1 MKNILVV
8 DDSALMRRVLSD
20 IINKDDELHTDTSAG
35 DGLEALQ
42 LLESGKQFDAIVL
55 DIIMPKMNG
64 LELLEVLNVRK
75 GKEKVIVVSTI
86 AKEGAKE
93 TIRALELG
101 AFDFVTKPGSLS
113 DAKSDDFAQRILER
127 LYMAVGLEWTEAKSI
142 LLSAESPTEKVSSVQ
157 REDRKMQALK
167 SLYTNRKDTLKSDR
181 SRHSGLVAEKGAR
194 KLVAIACSTGG
205 PKALQSVIPYLPA
218 NLDAAVL
225 LVQHMPV
232 GFTASL
238 SSRLD
243 ELSAIS
249 VKEARDGEV
258 IQKGTVYIA
267 KGGSQMRL
275 VQKNK
280 QEHCLS
286 VREEEARNGL
296 KPCADIMY
304 ESLRKMAFDDITCV
318 VMTGM
323 GADGTKGIL
332 QLEQTNK
339 IYVIAQDAASC
350 TVYGMPKAIADAGA
364 VDEVQ
369 DLKKIA
375 DAITKHVGVL

>member
-1 MKNILVV
+1 MKKILVV

-20 IINKDDELHTDTSAG
+20 IINKDGGLHTDTSAAN
-35 DGLEALQ
+35 GLEALEI
-42 LLESGKQFDAIVL
+42 LESGQSFDAIVL

-64 LELLEVLNVRK
+64 IEFLRSLNLR
-75 GKEKVIVVSTI
+75 GRREKVIIVSTI
-86 AKEGAKE
+86 AKQGAKE
-93 TIRALELG
+93 TIEALELG
-101 AFDFVTKPGSLS
+101 AFDFVTKPGTLNDVKSKSFAVKLLKRLYLAMNMEWS
-113 DAKSDDFAQRILER
+113 DAKEMLTAAEFSDKQER
-127 LYMAVGLEWTEAKSI
+127 RDAARVE
-142 LLSAESPTEKVSSVQ
+142 
-157 REDRKMQALK
+157 ALK
-167 SLYTNRKDTLKSDR
+167 SIYAKPVSHPKSKGINHTR
-181 SRHSGLVAEKGAR
+181 QTASGGGK

-205 PKALQSVIPYLPA
+205 PKALQYVIPYLPA
-218 NLDAAVL
+218 KLDAAVL

-243 ELSAIS
+243 ELSEIH
-249 VKEARDGEV
+249 VKEAEDGEV

-267 KGGSQMRL
+267 RGGSQMRL
-275 VQKNK
+275 IEKSR
-280 QEHCLS
+280 QEHILS

-304 ESLRKMAFDDITCV
+304 ESLKNSSFDDITCV
-318 VMTGM
+318 IMTGM

-332 QLEQTNK
+332 QLEETNK

-350 TVYGMPKAIADAGA
+350 TVYGMPKAIAESGA

-369 DLKKIA
+369 ELKNIA
-375 DAITKHVGVL
+375 AAITKHVGVQ